1 MGARFVRELSEKAE
15 VTRMTA
21 ISDFSVRRTTHLCV
35 YKFLGNKCELNLN
48 ESGISCR
55 EAVILFVLT
64 RMYRTL
70 IEGFSA
76 VLRVTSHNFHPEVG
90 VKRHFQIYRGLLR
103 ISQLCRY
110 DTGNNACGFFNC
122 LFASK
127 TTPFSKCHKND
138 QGDKQGRSAQKKN
151 KEQ

>member
-15 VTRMTA
+15 VMRMTA

-48 ESGISCR
+48 ESGVSCR

-64 RMYRTL
+64 RMCRTL

-76 VLRVTSHNFHPEVG
+76 VLRVTSHIFTQKLELSVISKFTVSSYAFHNSADMIQETMPVVSSTVFLHLKLRPSANVIKMTKVINKAEV
-90 VKRHFQIYRGLLR
+90 LR
-103 ISQLCRY
+103 
-110 DTGNNACGFFNC
+110 
-122 LFASK
+122 
-127 TTPFSKCHKND
+127 
-138 QGDKQGRSAQKKN
+138 KK
-151 KEQ
+151 